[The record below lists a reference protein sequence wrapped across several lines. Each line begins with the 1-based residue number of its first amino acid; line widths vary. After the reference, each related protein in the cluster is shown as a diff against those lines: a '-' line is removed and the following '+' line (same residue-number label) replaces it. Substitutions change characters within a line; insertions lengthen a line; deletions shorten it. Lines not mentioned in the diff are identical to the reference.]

1 MLEIEGM
8 RGAHNHVLVGI
19 GMVTQSKQD
28 AGVYDGRVAR
38 AVPALVER
46 LLGLQP
52 DPGEA
57 LPMGALLYAFGFLAR
72 VLARIFIYFEL
83 RIVSLVGLIFAKQVP
98 ARLQKVVVL

>member
-1 MLEIEGM
+1 M
-8 RGAHNHVLVGI
+8 RGAHNHVLVVV
-19 GMVTQSKQD
+19 GMVSQSEQAARAD
-28 AGVYDGRVAR
+28 DGRVAR

-52 DPGEA
+52 DLGEA
-57 LPMGALLYAFGFLAR
+57 LAMGAVLYGLRFLAR
-72 VLARIFIYFEL
+72 VLARVFIYFEL